1 MPEFTPRSMRARAH
15 ARKPL
20 GALSPNVA
28 APKGAQ
34 KPPRAVHPSVA
45 RVIGEH
51 TKPRIVGA
59 AVPAAQ
65 EAPAPHVP
73 PPRNFEPRR
82 AEGAHVV
89 AATAGAGRPPRVVAA
104 AGLRDRAAVDRGLA
118 GTPIYDELAQQERT
132 RRALSVALTPPS
144 RKAAAWPRWRARRE
158 REKPTRPPLDED
170 TDAPDSPA
178 LADLLRV
185 ADGWAGSR
193 RSTSVPPTPNATA
206 PLTPVSELTPIRAAA
221 VATPGTLHRLI
232 ARLDEPCP
240 AALARK
246 EAAAKLRE
254 ESCPSRLLV
263 EIGHPAPAVHEMPDS
278 PLDEAATETLLAELD
293 AATSTSTHPLLV
305 EEPAPAAAAG
315 KSWTRSVALPL
326 FVLAAAIGHG
336 VPALRGAA
344 PSPAPVV
351 INATRYAEPT
361 PELTALRAFVDATPR
376 CCASAP
382 STVPHGPARRP
393 SARGSARRDRVRD
406 EAPPSAPSAPGSEDP
421 GGVIQTYYCKQRI
434 MHDPGRTMVAASYLG
449 ENTAVLLAGPSGTRP
464 QRHVV

>member
-28 APKGAQ
+28 APTGAK
-34 KPPRAVHPSVA
+34 KPPVHKSVA
-45 RVIGEH
+45 RVIGASSIGATPSREH

-65 EAPAPHVP
+65 DAAPAPHVP
-73 PPRNFEPRR
+73 APRNFGARGARKARTSSQPPPPVGARR
-82 AEGAHVV
+82 ASSL
-89 AATAGAGRPPRVVAA
+89 PPDYASEQPSIA
-104 AGLRDRAAVDRGLA
+104 GLA

-132 RRALSVALTPPS
+132 RRALSVALY
-144 RKAAAWPRWRARRE
+144 AAQSEGRRLAALARSPRA
-158 REKPTRPPLDED
+158 EKPTRPPLDED

-185 ADGWAGSR
+185 ADGWAGATAAR

-206 PLTPVSELTPIRAAA
+206 PLTPVAELTPIRAAA

-246 EAAAKLRE
+246 EAAKLRE
-254 ESCPSRLLV
+254 ETCPSRLLV
-263 EIGHPAPAVHEMPDS
+263 EIGHPSPAVHEMPDS

-305 EEPAPAAAAG
+305 EPAPV
-315 KSWTRSVALPL
+315 KSWARAVALPL
-326 FVLAAAIGHG
+326 FILAAAIGHG
-336 VPALRGAA
+336 APALQ
-344 PSPAPVV
+344 SQSAPVV
-351 INATRYAEPT
+351 VNATYGYAEPAVES
-361 PELTALRAFVDATPR
+361 PDVVALRAFVDATPR
-376 CCASAP
+376 RCAIA
-382 STVPHGPARRP
+382 PARP
-393 SARGSARRDRVRD
+393 SCRTDNLPDMPLGAWFR
-406 EAPPSAPSAPGSEDP
+406 EA
-421 GGVIQTYYCKQRI
+421 
-434 MHDPGRTMVAASYLG
+434 H
-449 ENTAVLLAGPSGTRP
+449 
-464 QRHVV
+464 

>member
-28 APKGAQ
+28 APTGAK
-34 KPPRAVHPSVA
+34 KPPVHKSVA
-45 RVIGEH
+45 RVIGASSIGRTPSREH

-65 EAPAPHVP
+65 EPAPHVP
-73 PPRNFEPRR
+73 APRNFGARGARKVRTSSQPPPPVPAARR
-82 AEGAHVV
+82 ASSL
-89 AATAGAGRPPRVVAA
+89 PPDYASEQPSIA
-104 AGLRDRAAVDRGLA
+104 GLA

-132 RRALSVALTPPS
+132 RRALSVALY
-144 RKAAAWPRWRARRE
+144 AAQSEGRRLAALARSPRA
-158 REKPTRPPLDED
+158 EKPTRPPLDED

-206 PLTPVSELTPIRAAA
+206 PLTPVTELTPIRAAA

-246 EAAAKLRE
+246 EAAKLRE

-326 FVLAAAIGHG
+326 FVLAAAVGHG
-336 VPALRGAA
+336 VPALRGTA
-344 PSPAPVV
+344 PSPAVV
-351 INATRYAEPT
+351 NATYGYAEPAVAEPT
-361 PELTALRAFVDATPR
+361 VESSSPAEPAIEPPSPDVVALRAFVDATPR
-376 CCASAP
+376 RCATA
-382 STVPHGPARRP
+382 
-393 SARGSARRDRVRD
+393 
-406 EAPPSAPSAPGSEDP
+406 PSAPS
-421 GGVIQTYYCKQRI
+421 C
-434 MHDPGRTMVAASYLG
+434 RTDNLPDMPLGAWFRAA
-449 ENTAVLLAGPSGTRP
+449 
-464 QRHVV
+464 H

>member
-20 GALSPNVA
+20 GVLSPNVA
-28 APKGAQ
+28 APTGAQ

-45 RVIGEH
+45 RVIGASSIGRTPSREN

-65 EAPAPHVP
+65 EAPAQDAAPAPHVP
-73 PPRNFEPRR
+73 APRNFGARGARKVRTSSQPPPPVGARR
-82 AEGAHVV
+82 ASSL
-89 AATAGAGRPPRVVAA
+89 PPDYASEQPSIA
-104 AGLRDRAAVDRGLA
+104 GLA

-132 RRALSVALTPPS
+132 RRALSVALY
-144 RKAAAWPRWRARRE
+144 AAQSEGRRLAALARSPRA
-158 REKPTRPPLDED
+158 EKTRPPPVDD
-170 TDAPDSPA
+170 DAPDSPA

-193 RSTSVPPTPNATA
+193 RSTSVPPTPNTTA

-246 EAAAKLRE
+246 EAAKLRE
-254 ESCPSRLLV
+254 ETCPSRLLV
-263 EIGHPAPAVHEMPDS
+263 EIGHPSPAVHEMPDS

-293 AATSTSTHPLLV
+293 AATAPHPLLV
-305 EEPAPAAAAG
+305 EPAPA

-326 FVLAAAIGHG
+326 FILAAAIGHG
-336 VPALRGAA
+336 APALRG
-344 PSPAPVV
+344 PPAPVV
-351 INATRYAEPT
+351 VNATYGYAEPT
-361 PELTALRAFVDATPR
+361 PDVLALRAFVDATPR
-376 CCASAP
+376 RCATA
-382 STVPHGPARRP
+382 
-393 SARGSARRDRVRD
+393 
-406 EAPPSAPSAPGSEDP
+406 PSAPS
-421 GGVIQTYYCKQRI
+421 C
-434 MHDPGRTMVAASYLG
+434 RTDNLPDMPLGAWFRAA
-449 ENTAVLLAGPSGTRP
+449 
-464 QRHVV
+464 H

>member
-28 APKGAQ
+28 APTGGAQKPTGAQ

-73 PPRNFEPRR
+73 APRNFGARGARKVRTSSQPPPPVPAARR
-82 AEGAHVV
+82 ASSL
-89 AATAGAGRPPRVVAA
+89 PPDYASEQPSIA
-104 AGLRDRAAVDRGLA
+104 GLA

-132 RRALSVALTPPS
+132 RRALSVALY
-144 RKAAAWPRWRARRE
+144 AAQSEGRRLAALARSPRA
-158 REKPTRPPLDED
+158 EKPTRPPLDED

-185 ADGWAGSR
+185 ADGWAGATAAR

-305 EEPAPAAAAG
+305 EEPAAG
-315 KSWTRSVALPL
+315 KSWTRAVALPL
-326 FVLAAAIGHG
+326 LVLAAAIGHG
-336 VPALRGAA
+336 APALRG
-344 PSPAPVV
+344 PPAPVV
-351 INATRYAEPT
+351 VNATYGYAEPAVE
-361 PELTALRAFVDATPR
+361 PPSPAVVALRAFVDATPR
-376 CCASAP
+376 RCASQ
-382 STVPHGPARRP
+382 
-393 SARGSARRDRVRD
+393 
-406 EAPPSAPSAPGSEDP
+406 PSAPS
-421 GGVIQTYYCKQRI
+421 C
-434 MHDPGRTMVAASYLG
+434 RTDNLPDMPLGAWFRAA
-449 ENTAVLLAGPSGTRP
+449 
-464 QRHVV
+464 H

>member
-28 APKGAQ
+28 APKGTQ

-73 PPRNFEPRR
+73 APRNFGARGARKARTSSQPPPPVPAARR
-82 AEGAHVV
+82 ASSL
-89 AATAGAGRPPRVVAA
+89 PPDYASEQPSIA
-104 AGLRDRAAVDRGLA
+104 GLA

-132 RRALSVALTPPS
+132 RRALSVALY
-144 RKAAAWPRWRARRE
+144 AAQSEGRRLAALARSPRA
-158 REKPTRPPLDED
+158 EKPTRPPLDED

-193 RSTSVPPTPNATA
+193 RSTSVPPTPNTTA

-246 EAAAKLRE
+246 EAAKLRE

-263 EIGHPAPAVHEMPDS
+263 EIGHPSPAVHEMPDS

-351 INATRYAEPT
+351 INATYSYAEPAIEPRS
-361 PELTALRAFVDATPR
+361 PEALAEPAVEPPSPAVVALRAFVDATPR
-376 CCASAP
+376 RCASAP
-382 STVPHGPARRP
+382 S
-393 SARGSARRDRVRD
+393 
-406 EAPPSAPSAPGSEDP
+406 APS
-421 GGVIQTYYCKQRI
+421 C
-434 MHDPGRTMVAASYLG
+434 RTDNLPDMPLGAWFRAA
-449 ENTAVLLAGPSGTRP
+449 
-464 QRHVV
+464 H

>member
-28 APKGAQ
+28 APTGGAQKPTGAQ

-45 RVIGEH
+45 RVIGASSIGATPSREH

-73 PPRNFEPRR
+73 APRNFGARGARKARTSSQPPPPVPAARR
-82 AEGAHVV
+82 ASSL
-89 AATAGAGRPPRVVAA
+89 PPDYASEQPSIA
-104 AGLRDRAAVDRGLA
+104 GLA

-132 RRALSVALTPPS
+132 RRALSVALY
-144 RKAAAWPRWRARRE
+144 AAQSEGRRLAALARSPRA
-158 REKPTRPPLDED
+158 EKPTRPPLDED
-170 TDAPDSPA
+170 TDAPESPA

-185 ADGWAGSR
+185 ADDWAGAAAAR
-193 RSTSVPPTPNATA
+193 RSTSVPPTPTPNAA

-246 EAAAKLRE
+246 EAAKLRE

-263 EIGHPAPAVHEMPDS
+263 EIGHPSPAVHEMPDS

-293 AATSTSTHPLLV
+293 AATSTSPHPLLV
-305 EEPAPAAAAG
+305 EPAPA

-326 FVLAAAIGHG
+326 FVLAAAVGHG

-344 PSPAPVV
+344 PSPVV
-351 INATRYAEPT
+351 VNATYGYVEPAIE
-361 PELTALRAFVDATPR
+361 PPSPDVVALRAFVDATPR
-376 CCASAP
+376 RCAIA
-382 STVPHGPARRP
+382 PARP
-393 SARGSARRDRVRD
+393 S
-406 EAPPSAPSAPGSEDP
+406 
-421 GGVIQTYYCKQRI
+421 C
-434 MHDPGRTMVAASYLG
+434 RTDNLPDMPLGAWFRAA
-449 ENTAVLLAGPSGTRP
+449 
-464 QRHVV
+464 H

>member
-28 APKGAQ
+28 APTGGAQKPTGAQ

-45 RVIGEH
+45 RVIGASSIGRTPSREN

-73 PPRNFEPRR
+73 APRNFGARGARKVRTSSQPPPPVPAARR
-82 AEGAHVV
+82 ASSL
-89 AATAGAGRPPRVVAA
+89 PPDYASEQPSIA
-104 AGLRDRAAVDRGLA
+104 GLA

-132 RRALSVALTPPS
+132 RRALSVALY
-144 RKAAAWPRWRARRE
+144 AAQSEGRRLAALARSPRA
-158 REKPTRPPLDED
+158 EKQTRPPLDEE
-170 TDAPDSPA
+170 TDAPESPA

-185 ADGWAGSR
+185 ADGWAGATAAR
-193 RSTSVPPTPNATA
+193 RSTSVPPTPNPTA

-246 EAAAKLRE
+246 EAAKLRE

-351 INATRYAEPT
+351 INATYSYAEPAIEPRS
-361 PELTALRAFVDATPR
+361 PEVLAEPAVEPPSPAVIALRAFVDATPR
-376 CCASAP
+376 RCASAP
-382 STVPHGPARRP
+382 S
-393 SARGSARRDRVRD
+393 
-406 EAPPSAPSAPGSEDP
+406 APS
-421 GGVIQTYYCKQRI
+421 C
-434 MHDPGRTMVAASYLG
+434 RTDNLPDMPLSAWF
-449 ENTAVLLAGPSGTRP
+449 
-464 QRHVV
+464 H

>member
-1 MPEFTPRSMRARAH
+1 
-15 ARKPL
+15 
-20 GALSPNVA
+20 
-28 APKGAQ
+28 
-34 KPPRAVHPSVA
+34 
-45 RVIGEH
+45 
-51 TKPRIVGA
+51 VGA
-59 AVPAAQ
+59 
-65 EAPAPHVP
+65 
-73 PPRNFEPRR
+73 RR
-82 AEGAHVV
+82 ASSL
-89 AATAGAGRPPRVVAA
+89 PPDYASEQPSIA
-104 AGLRDRAAVDRGLA
+104 GLA

-132 RRALSVALTPPS
+132 RRALSVALY
-144 RKAAAWPRWRARRE
+144 AAQSEGRRLAALARSPRA
-158 REKPTRPPLDED
+158 EKPTRPPLDED

-193 RSTSVPPTPNATA
+193 RSTSVPPTPNTTA

-246 EAAAKLRE
+246 EAAKLRE

-263 EIGHPAPAVHEMPDS
+263 EIGHPSPAVHEMPDS

-293 AATSTSTHPLLV
+293 AATSSTHPLLV

-336 VPALRGAA
+336 VPALRGAV

-351 INATRYAEPT
+351 SNATYSYAEPAVE
-361 PELTALRAFVDATPR
+361 PPSPDVVALRAFVAATPR
-376 CCASAP
+376 RCLYDSSAP
-382 STVPHGPARRP
+382 S
-393 SARGSARRDRVRD
+393 
-406 EAPPSAPSAPGSEDP
+406 
-421 GGVIQTYYCKQRI
+421 C
-434 MHDPGRTMVAASYLG
+434 RTDNLPDMPLGAWFRAA
-449 ENTAVLLAGPSGTRP
+449 
-464 QRHVV
+464 H

>member
-28 APKGAQ
+28 APKGTQ

-73 PPRNFEPRR
+73 APRNFGARGARKVRTSSQPPPPVPAARR
-82 AEGAHVV
+82 ASSL
-89 AATAGAGRPPRVVAA
+89 PPDYASEQPSIA
-104 AGLRDRAAVDRGLA
+104 GLA

-132 RRALSVALTPPS
+132 RRALSVALY
-144 RKAAAWPRWRARRE
+144 AAQSEGRRLAALARSPRA
-158 REKPTRPPLDED
+158 EKPTRPPPVDD
-170 TDAPDSPA
+170 DAPESPA

-185 ADGWAGSR
+185 ADDWAGAAAAR
-193 RSTSVPPTPNATA
+193 RSTSVPPTPTPNAA

-246 EAAAKLRE
+246 EAAKLRE

-263 EIGHPAPAVHEMPDS
+263 EIGHPSPAVHEMPDS

-293 AATSTSTHPLLV
+293 AATSTSPHPLLV
-305 EEPAPAAAAG
+305 EPAPA

-326 FVLAAAIGHG
+326 FVLAAAVGHG

-344 PSPAPVV
+344 PSPVV
-351 INATRYAEPT
+351 VNATYGYVEPAVE
-361 PELTALRAFVDATPR
+361 PPSPDVVALRAFVDATPR
-376 CCASAP
+376 RCASAP
-382 STVPHGPARRP
+382 S
-393 SARGSARRDRVRD
+393 
-406 EAPPSAPSAPGSEDP
+406 APS
-421 GGVIQTYYCKQRI
+421 C
-434 MHDPGRTMVAASYLG
+434 RTDNLPDMPLGAWFRAA
-449 ENTAVLLAGPSGTRP
+449 
-464 QRHVV
+464 H

>member
-1 MPEFTPRSMRARAH
+1 MRARAH

-28 APKGAQ
+28 KAPTGAQ

-45 RVIGEH
+45 RVIGSEH

-73 PPRNFEPRR
+73 APRNFGARGARKARTSSQPPPPNARR
-82 AEGAHVV
+82 ASSL
-89 AATAGAGRPPRVVAA
+89 PPDYASEQPSIA
-104 AGLRDRAAVDRGLA
+104 GLA

-132 RRALSVALTPPS
+132 RRALSVALY
-144 RKAAAWPRWRARRE
+144 AAQSEGRRLAALARSPRA
-158 REKPTRPPLDED
+158 EKPARPPLDED

-193 RSTSVPPTPNATA
+193 RSTSVPPTPNTAAA
-206 PLTPVSELTPIRAAA
+206 PLTPVAELTPIRAAA

-240 AALARK
+240 AALARQA
-246 EAAAKLRE
+246 AAAKLRE
-254 ESCPSRLLV
+254 EPHALLV
-263 EIGHPAPAVHEMPDS
+263 DIGHEAPAVHEMPDS

-293 AATSTSTHPLLV
+293 AATHPLLV
-305 EEPAPAAAAG
+305 EEPAPT

-326 FVLAAAIGHG
+326 FILAAAIGHG
-336 VPALRGAA
+336 APALRGPPAPA
-344 PSPAPVV
+344 VAVNATYGYAEPAVEPPSPAVV
-351 INATRYAEPT
+351 
-361 PELTALRAFVDATPR
+361 ALRAFVDATPR
-376 CCASAP
+376 RCATA
-382 STVPHGPARRP
+382 
-393 SARGSARRDRVRD
+393 
-406 EAPPSAPSAPGSEDP
+406 PSAPS
-421 GGVIQTYYCKQRI
+421 C
-434 MHDPGRTMVAASYLG
+434 RTDNLPDMPLGAWFRAA
-449 ENTAVLLAGPSGTRP
+449 
-464 QRHVV
+464 H

>member
-28 APKGAQ
+28 KAPAGTQ

-45 RVIGEH
+45 RVIGASSIGATPSREH

-73 PPRNFEPRR
+73 APRNFGARGARKARTSSQPPPPVPAARR
-82 AEGAHVV
+82 ASSL
-89 AATAGAGRPPRVVAA
+89 PPDYASEQPSIA
-104 AGLRDRAAVDRGLA
+104 GLA

-132 RRALSVALTPPS
+132 RRALSVALY
-144 RKAAAWPRWRARRE
+144 AAQSEGRRLAALARSPRA
-158 REKPTRPPLDED
+158 EKPTRPPLDED

-193 RSTSVPPTPNATA
+193 RSTSVPPTPNTTA

-246 EAAAKLRE
+246 EAAKLRE

-263 EIGHPAPAVHEMPDS
+263 EIGHPSPAVHEMPDS

-293 AATSTSTHPLLV
+293 AATSSTHPLLV

-351 INATRYAEPT
+351 INATYSYAEPAIEPRS
-361 PELTALRAFVDATPR
+361 PEALAEPAVEPPSPDVVALRAFVDATPR
-376 CCASAP
+376 RCLYDSSAP
-382 STVPHGPARRP
+382 SCRTDNLPDMPL
-393 SARGSARRDRVRD
+393 SAWF
-406 EAPPSAPSAPGSEDP
+406 
-421 GGVIQTYYCKQRI
+421 
-434 MHDPGRTMVAASYLG
+434 H
-449 ENTAVLLAGPSGTRP
+449 
-464 QRHVV
+464 

>member
-28 APKGAQ
+28 APTGAK
-34 KPPRAVHPSVA
+34 KPPVHKSVA
-45 RVIGEH
+45 RVIGASSIGRTPSREH

-65 EAPAPHVP
+65 EPAPHVP
-73 PPRNFEPRR
+73 APRNFGARGARKARTSSQPPPPVPAARR
-82 AEGAHVV
+82 ASSL
-89 AATAGAGRPPRVVAA
+89 PPDYASEQPSIA
-104 AGLRDRAAVDRGLA
+104 GLA

-132 RRALSVALTPPS
+132 RRALSVALY
-144 RKAAAWPRWRARRE
+144 AAQSEGRRLAALARSPRA
-158 REKPTRPPLDED
+158 EKPTRPPPVDD
-170 TDAPDSPA
+170 DAPDSPA

-206 PLTPVSELTPIRAAA
+206 PLTPVTELTPIRAAA

-246 EAAAKLRE
+246 EAAKLRE

-293 AATSTSTHPLLV
+293 AATSTGPHPLLV

-336 VPALRGAA
+336 VPALRGAV

-351 INATRYAEPT
+351 SNATYSYAEPAIEPRS
-361 PELTALRAFVDATPR
+361 PEALAEPAVEPPSPAVVALRAFVDATPR
-376 CCASAP
+376 RCAIA
-382 STVPHGPARRP
+382 PARP
-393 SARGSARRDRVRD
+393 S
-406 EAPPSAPSAPGSEDP
+406 
-421 GGVIQTYYCKQRI
+421 C
-434 MHDPGRTMVAASYLG
+434 RTDNLPDMPLGAWFRAA
-449 ENTAVLLAGPSGTRP
+449 
-464 QRHVV
+464 H

>member
-28 APKGAQ
+28 APKGTQ

-73 PPRNFEPRR
+73 APRNFGARGARKVRTSSQPPPPVPAARR
-82 AEGAHVV
+82 ASSL
-89 AATAGAGRPPRVVAA
+89 PPDYASEQPSIA
-104 AGLRDRAAVDRGLA
+104 GLA

-132 RRALSVALTPPS
+132 RRALSVALY
-144 RKAAAWPRWRARRE
+144 AAQSEGRRLAALARSPRA
-158 REKPTRPPLDED
+158 EKPTRPPLDED

-185 ADGWAGSR
+185 ADDWAGAAAAR
-193 RSTSVPPTPNATA
+193 RSTSVPPTPTPNAA

-246 EAAAKLRE
+246 EAAKLRE

-263 EIGHPAPAVHEMPDS
+263 EIGHPSPAVHEMPDS

-293 AATSTSTHPLLV
+293 AATSTSPHPLLV
-305 EEPAPAAAAG
+305 EPAPA

-326 FVLAAAIGHG
+326 FVLAAAVGHG

-344 PSPAPVV
+344 PSPVV
-351 INATRYAEPT
+351 VNATYGYVEPAVE
-361 PELTALRAFVDATPR
+361 PPSPDVVALRAFVDATPR
-376 CCASAP
+376 RCASAP
-382 STVPHGPARRP
+382 S
-393 SARGSARRDRVRD
+393 
-406 EAPPSAPSAPGSEDP
+406 APS
-421 GGVIQTYYCKQRI
+421 C
-434 MHDPGRTMVAASYLG
+434 RTDNLPDMPLGAWFRAA
-449 ENTAVLLAGPSGTRP
+449 
-464 QRHVV
+464 H